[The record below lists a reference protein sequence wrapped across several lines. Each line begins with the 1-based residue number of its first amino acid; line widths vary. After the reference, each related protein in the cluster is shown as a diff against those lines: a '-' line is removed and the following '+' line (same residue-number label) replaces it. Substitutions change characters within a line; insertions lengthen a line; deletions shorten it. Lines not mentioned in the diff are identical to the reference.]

1 MYSWS
6 CNKYTGHE
14 IWLQY
19 IISNHIREIRI
30 SQLKFE
36 HSLASGYQDQDTT
49 ICCSFQATINNLET
63 VIESNLIFI
72 LCPAMRRSEKIRSIE
87 QIARRNRIVFMKHI
101 DSSVCVWCVCKH
113 SFGYSCGRREAE
125 DFIQNMIAFQ
135 SLYDIHLAS
144 RPRTVRRSS
153 SLVHKH
159 ECVVLT
165 KAIRAFWC
173 FYRIWL

>member
-1 MYSWS
+1 MYIEFIIHMYSWS

-101 DSSVCVWCVCKH
+101 DSSVCV
-113 SFGYSCGRREAE
+113 
-125 DFIQNMIAFQ
+125 
-135 SLYDIHLAS
+135 
-144 RPRTVRRSS
+144 
-153 SLVHKH
+153 
-159 ECVVLT
+159 
-165 KAIRAFWC
+165 
-173 FYRIWL
+173 